1 MQISPIKGQSGF
13 TLVEVLVVLV
23 LVAIISVGSFS
34 LLEVFHNSDSVV
46 ERRAEELRRFSM
58 ALYRLEEDLR
68 QVTAR
73 PIKNAYTGYEPALRG
88 DQDEFEFTRLGAANL
103 IGEPRGELQRLGY
116 SIGYPEDDE
125 RSSSFTEE
133 EDPGALLLRSR
144 WQVLDRGPDSEPI
157 VEPLLA
163 GVESLTLQYFD
174 PSSDAWVAQWP
185 PAGTT
190 ASTTSA
196 DSRLPKAIEF
206 VLMTRHYGEIRR
218 VFSFSTVE
226 FSPPG
231 ANSGNGGNGGGNNSN
246 DGNSGGDNSGG
257 GGNDERL

>member
-1 MQISPIKGQSGF
+1 MQIPQIKGQSGF

-34 LLEVFHNSDSVV
+34 LLEIFHSTDSVV

-58 ALYRLEEDLR
+58 ALYRLEDDLR

-73 PIKNAYTGYEPALRG
+73 PIKNAYTGYEPAFRG

-103 IGEPRGELQRLGY
+103 TTEPRGELQRLGY
-116 SIGYPEDDE
+116 SIGYPESDE
-125 RSSSFTEE
+125 RSSFTEE
-133 EDPGALLLRSR
+133 EDTGALLLRSR

-174 PSSDAWVAQWP
+174 PNSDAWVAQWP
-185 PAGTT
+185 PAGTPT
-190 ASTTSA
+190 SPTSA
-196 DSRLPKAIEF
+196 DSRLPKAIEI
-206 VLMTRHYGEIRR
+206 VLLTRQYGEIRR
-218 VFSFSTVE
+218 VFSFSSVA
-226 FSPPG
+226 FSPAGGGNPG
-231 ANSGNGGNGGGNNSN
+231 SGNPGGGNPGGNNS
-246 DGNSGGDNSGG
+246 D
-257 GGNDERL
+257 GGNDDERK